1 MSKSVRSIVLAVVA
15 ALVLQTVL
23 AVFWESTLS
32 SENVPA
38 AIF

>member
-1 MSKSVRSIVLAVVA
+1 MSKAARNIVLAVVA
-15 ALVLQTVL
+15 ALVLLTVL
-23 AVFWESTLS
+23 AAFWATTVS